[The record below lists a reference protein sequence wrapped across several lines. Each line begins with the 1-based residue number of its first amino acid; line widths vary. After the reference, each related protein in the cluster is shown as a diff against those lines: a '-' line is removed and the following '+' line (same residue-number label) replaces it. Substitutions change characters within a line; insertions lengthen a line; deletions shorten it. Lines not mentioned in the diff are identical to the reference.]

1 MGVIAQYETSVAF
14 PAIVGGTG
22 TTLKYFGQNPP
33 ASLWNTGVTGVA
45 APISSNNYAF
55 GFTPSATNASG
66 QLQIFTGNG
75 VPSGVTFVGGQ
86 VGSGKIL
93 GNRFRVYASGEASS
107 VTGVPTITPI
117 IQLNKGSIGTPSY
130 VTLGGAVASA
140 ALVANQPVSWSIA
153 CDIELGPSAAAIHG
167 YQKFTFVS
175 SAGTAT
181 NSAAE
186 ALITPVTGLTLT
198 NPQGLAGFGLVVGI
212 TFSAS
217 DATNTASLY
226 EFKVVQD

>member
-1 MGVIAQYETSVAF
+1 MSVIAAYEVSVGF
-14 PAIVGGTG
+14 PSIVGGTG

-33 ASLWNTGVTGVA
+33 ASLWNTGVTGVN
-45 APISSNNYAF
+45 APQTSNNF
-55 GFTPSATNASG
+55 GLGFTPSSTNASG
-66 QLQIFTGNG
+66 QLQIFTGSGNPAG
-75 VPSGVTFVGGQ
+75 VSFAASQ
-86 VGSGKIL
+86 VGSGKLI

-107 VTGVPTITPI
+107 AAAVPTITPI
-117 IQLNKGSIGTPSY
+117 IQLNKGTIVSPTY
-130 VTLGGAVASA
+130 VTLAGNVASA
-140 ALVANQPVSWSIA
+140 ALVVNQPVSWSLA
-153 CDIELGPSAAAIHG
+153 CDLELGPSAAAIHG